1 MNRSSIRR
9 YIWMVEKNSLSSG
22 EFSIRISSTLSFL
35 FCLHFC
41 SLSESVPIKKRNR
54 GIGNRCSTS
63 LKAAGILQMNWGD
76 LVSPNPGFIHPLV
89 CVKRGRRE
97 VFQEGGRGTSLQAR
111 EFNAVKKRRFA
122 ACDWIV
128 LQYESKYQLDECRWT
143 EIKKHWRK
151 TEISVL
157 ESSLNTQESR
167 QLKMVKKIVKRISVQ
182 DSVLFS

>member
-54 GIGNRCSTS
+54 GIGNRCGTS

-76 LVSPNPGFIHPLV
+76 LVSPNPGFIQPLV

-97 VFQEGGRGTSLQAR
+97 GFRKGGRSFRHILAG
-111 EFNAVKKRRFA
+111 
-122 ACDWIV
+122 
-128 LQYESKYQLDECRWT
+128 
-143 EIKKHWRK
+143 
-151 TEISVL
+151 
-157 ESSLNTQESR
+157 
-167 QLKMVKKIVKRISVQ
+167 KRIQCRQKKDLQPVNE
-182 DSVLFS
+182 VCVAIWEWTLFRWLQMNSE